1 MDSRDYEALT
11 ARLRKTS
18 LLAVVFLLLVVGL
31 LVVGIYG
38 LRWLQQS
45 RIQDREVSAVELL
58 RLVGDA
64 LHAYGEQFGG
74 YPDRLERLRGAEE
87 HGGGYR
93 PPERARLLHSA
104 FAKSRL
110 EHGGYVF
117 TYTPVGAGQT
127 WAATVPLV
135 EGYVLEA
142 RPAQAAAKGQQFFY
156 TDQTRIVRSK
166 RGEPA
171 NAAAPAVE

>member
-1 MDSRDYEALT
+1 MDSTDYEGLT

-18 LLAVVFLLLVVGL
+18 ILAVLLLLVVVGL
-31 LVVGIYG
+31 LVAGTYG

-45 RIQDREVSAVELL
+45 RIQASEASAVEIL
-58 RLVGDA
+58 RRMDDA
-64 LHAYGEQFGG
+64 LHAYREQFGG

-87 HGGGYR
+87 RGGGYR
-93 PPERARLLHSA
+93 PPERARLLHSS

-110 EHGGYVF
+110 EHNGYVF
-117 TYTPVGAGQT
+117 TYAPVGAGQT

-142 RPAQAAAKGQQFFY
+142 RPARAAAKGQQFFY
-156 TDQTRIVRSK
+156 TDQTRVVRSK

-171 NAAAPAVE
+171 SAAAPVVE